1 MASSY
6 LVLLDLIRSRRVT
19 AIDERASRR
28 FATERAVPCLLFFA
42 ALVPRLLFV
51 TLVHPPGEHVVS
63 DMWVFD
69 LRAKHLVSGELGPWD
84 SFTPA
89 GYPAFLA
96 CFYATVGRELTLIG
110 IVQAL
115 LSALTVVLTYVLA
128 VEISRDRK
136 IGLFAA
142 IAIALHVPTVL
153 YSGLLLSETLFSFLI
168 VLASY
173 LLVRAASKASLG
185 LAGCAGLVLGIA
197 GVVRPPLLLAL
208 PWVPVF
214 FLVALR
220 RSAGRVAG
228 YSAVLLA
235 IALVPLAVHAWH
247 NSRLVDR
254 WVPTSTNGGLNFYL
268 NLAEVRSVKFK
279 EGSYTHQITPIPNLI
294 RYDRDEYVER
304 PFYDDRYFYAAALQL
319 IVDRPMR
326 LLKGLWSL
334 KETLGFGWQEYWP
347 GWPPW
352 RVLLGVESRVFA
364 FFLVLPGFFGLG
376 ILAKRG
382 VPFRSEGAG
391 WLWIGGLLAASLLT
405 AAAYLGDPRIRVP
418 YDSLY
423 AIGAG
428 FTYVELAR
436 WLRTRRAAEK

>member
-1 MASSY
+1 VTLDDEPASPW
-6 LVLLDLIRSRRVT
+6 L
-19 AIDERASRR
+19 
-28 FATERAVPCLLFFA
+28 ATEPAVLWLLFFA

-51 TLVHPPGEHVVS
+51 TLVHPPGDHVVS

-84 SFTPA
+84 TFTPA

-96 CFYATVGRELTLIG
+96 CFYATVGRELTFIG
-110 IVQAL
+110 MVQAL

-128 VEISRDRK
+128 VEISRDRR
-136 IGLFAA
+136 IGWLAA
-142 IAIALHVPTVL
+142 IAIVLHVPTVL

-173 LLVRAASKASLG
+173 LLLRAVSKASLG
-185 LAGCAGLVLGIA
+185 LSGWAGLVLGIA

-208 PWVPVF
+208 PLVPIF
-214 FLVALR
+214 FFFALG
-220 RSAGRVAG
+220 RSAGRAAG
-228 YSAVLLA
+228 YSAVVLA
-235 IALVPLAVHAWH
+235 IALVPLAAHSWH

-294 RYDRDEYVER
+294 RYDRDERVER
-304 PFYDDRYFYAAALQL
+304 PFYDDRHFYAEGWRLLA
-319 IVDRPMR
+319 DRPLR
-326 LLKGLWSL
+326 VLKGFWSL
-334 KETLGFGWQEYWP
+334 KETLGLGRQEYWP

-352 RVLLGVESRVFA
+352 RTLLGAESRVFA
-364 FFLVLPGFFGLG
+364 ILFVLPGLFGLG
-376 ILAKRG
+376 LLVRRG
-382 VPFRSEGAG
+382 IPFRPEGAG
-391 WLWIGGLLAASLLT
+391 WVWIAGLIAASLLA

-418 YDSLY
+418 YDPLY
-423 AIGAG
+423 VIAAG
-428 FTYVELAR
+428 FAYVELAR
-436 WLRTRRAAEK
+436 WVRTRRAAEK

>member
-1 MASSY
+1 
-6 LVLLDLIRSRRVT
+6 VT
-19 AIDERASRR
+19 AIDEDVSHR
-28 FATERAVPCLLFFA
+28 FASKRAVPWLLFFA

-51 TLVHPPGEHVVS
+51 TLVHQPGDHVVS

-89 GYPAFLA
+89 GYPAFLS

-115 LSALTVVLTYVLA
+115 LSALTVVLTYLLA
-128 VEISRDRK
+128 VEISKDRK
-136 IGLFAA
+136 IGSLAA

-173 LLVRAASKASLG
+173 LLLRAVSKASLA
-185 LAGCAGLVLGIA
+185 LAGWVGLVLGIA
-197 GVVRPPLLLAL
+197 AVVRPPLLLAL

-214 FLVALR
+214 FFFALG

-228 YSAVLLA
+228 YSAVVLA
-235 IALVPLAVHAWH
+235 IALVPLAAHSWH

-268 NLAEVRSVKFK
+268 NFAEVRSVKFK

-294 RYDRDEYVER
+294 RYDRDEPVER
-304 PFYDDRYFYAAALQL
+304 PFYDDRYFYAEGLRLLA
-319 IVDRPMR
+319 DRPLR
-326 LLKGLWSL
+326 VLKGFWSL
-334 KETLGFGWQEYWP
+334 KETLGFGRQEYWP

-352 RVLLGVESRVFA
+352 RTLLGAESRVFA
-364 FFLVLPGFFGLG
+364 LLFVLPGFFGLG
-376 ILAKRG
+376 LLVKG
-382 VPFRSEGAG
+382 GTPFRPEGAG
-391 WLWIGGLLAASLLT
+391 WLWIGGLLAASLVA

-418 YDSLY
+418 YDPFY

-428 FTYVELAR
+428 FAYMELAR
-436 WLRTRRAAEK
+436 WLRTRRLAEK